1 MNPAAGMFP
10 PPPPPPPPFHYAF
23 PMQPPP
29 YFYHAPMSPVWPSS
43 AVPVRSVW
51 APNLKHESA
60 NLRHVARN
68 AQYVAI
74 DVHYPGVVHHPSQ
87 DHNALTVEERYA
99 LVKANV
105 DGLKPLQLGI
115 ALYDSDGG
123 YLDAWEFNLRD
134 FRPQAD
140 PHDENSL
147 AYLAGRGLDVG
158 VLRDHGVSADVL
170 SKMLF
175 ESGLISARPRRGRS
189 RSWITYA
196 GAYHVAYLLKI
207 VTGGAPLPRDVA
219 GFNGAV
225 RRYLGDQVYD
235 VARMAADCLDMPLG
249 LESIAAHLGF
259 HPPLGSPRL
268 AAAAG
273 VHALQVFMRLKYGK
287 LGGDVRRYRGLL
299 EGLH

>member
-1 MNPAAGMFP
+1 MNPPTGMFP
-10 PPPPPPPPFHYAF
+10 PPPPPPFHHTF

-29 YFYHAPMSPVWPSS
+29 YFYHAPMSPVWASW

-51 APNLKHESA
+51 ASNFKHESA
-60 NLRHVARN
+60 NLCHVARR
-68 AQYVAI
+68 AQYVAV
-74 DVHYPGVVHHPSQ
+74 DVHYPGAVHHPSQ

-105 DGLKPLQLGI
+105 DGLKPLQVGI

-123 YLDAWEFNLRD
+123 YLAAWEFNLRD
-134 FRPQAD
+134 FRPHAD

-147 AYLAGRGLDVG
+147 AYLAGRGLNVG
-158 VLRDHGVSADVL
+158 ALRDHGVSADML
-170 SKMLF
+170 SKKLF
-175 ESGLISARPRRGRS
+175 ESGLVGARRGRS

-207 VTGGAPLPRDVA
+207 VTGGAALPRDVA
-219 GFNGAV
+219 GFNAAV

-235 VARMAADCLDMPLG
+235 VARMAADCPAMPRALEHIVTHLG
-249 LESIAAHLGF
+249 L
-259 HPPLGSPRL
+259 HPPLGSPHL

-273 VHALQVFMRLKYGK
+273 VHALQVFMRLKYVE
-287 LGGDVRRYRGLL
+287 LGGDVRKYRGLL
-299 EGLH
+299 KGLH

>member
-1 MNPAAGMFP
+1 MNPAAGIIPMFP
-10 PPPPPPPPFHYAF
+10 QPPPPPFHYAF

-51 APNLKHESA
+51 ASNFKNESE

-68 AQYVAI
+68 TQYVAI
-74 DVHYPGVVHHPSQ
+74 AVHYPGVIHHPVQ
-87 DHNALTVEERYA
+87 DHNALTAEQRYA

-115 ALYDSDGG
+115 VLYDSDGG

-147 AYLAGRGLDVG
+147 AYLAGRGLNVG
-158 VLRDHGVSADVL
+158 ALRDHGVSADML
-170 SKMLF
+170 SRKLF
-175 ESGLISARPRRGRS
+175 ESGLVGARRGRS

-196 GAYHVAYLLKI
+196 GAYHVAYLLKV
-207 VTGGAPLPRDVA
+207 VTGGAALPRDVA
-219 GFNGAV
+219 GFNAAV

-235 VARMAADCLDMPLG
+235 VARMAADFPDMPIG
-249 LESIAAHLGF
+249 LEHIADYLGF

-273 VHALQVFMRLKYGK
+273 VRALQVFMRLKYVE
-287 LGGDVRRYRGLL
+287 LGGDVRKYRGLL
-299 EGLH
+299 KGLH

>member
-1 MNPAAGMFP
+1 
-10 PPPPPPPPFHYAF
+10 
-23 PMQPPP
+23 
-29 YFYHAPMSPVWPSS
+29 MSPVWPSS
-43 AVPVRSVW
+43 PVPVRSVW
-51 APNLKHESA
+51 ASNFKNESA

-74 DVHYPGVVHHPSQ
+74 AVHYPGVVHHPSQ
-87 DHNALTVEERYA
+87 DPKALTAEQRYA

-105 DGLKPLQLGI
+105 DDLKPLQLGI

-123 YLDAWEFNLRD
+123 YLAAWEFNLRD

-158 VLRDHGVSADVL
+158 ALRDHGVSADML
-170 SKMLF
+170 DKKLF
-175 ESGLISARPRRGRS
+175 ESGLVGARRGRS
-189 RSWITYA
+189 RGWITYA

-235 VARMAADCLDMPLG
+235 VAKMVVDCPAMPRG
-249 LESIAAHLGF
+249 LEHIADYLGF

-273 VHALQVFMRLKYGK
+273 VRALQVFMRLKYGE
-287 LGGDVRRYRGLL
+287 LGGDVRKYRGLL
-299 EGLH
+299 KGLH